1 MALPRHARTRRGL
14 GVHAP
19 AAAATAA
26 ARVEI
31 GPAGSAARL
40 LSPPGRCVRAQNAPP
55 VRVHDA
61 AQLLDEPAHVNVL
74 RGKPHIAS
82 AFWFSQAAP

>member
-1 MALPRHARTRRGL
+1 M
-14 GVHAP
+14 
-19 AAAATAA
+19 
-26 ARVEI
+26 
-31 GPAGSAARL
+31 